1 MLMRKSISEFNS
13 STSLPI
19 NNPHHDF
26 RPLSKPNSSANL
38 AFKSHKKC
46 KPSVQCLNNT
56 NLVARNDK
64 IKRNWI
70 VRSSVEPGP
79 PTPSGPPSN
88 PLNWILGI
96 VIAVLIPFIGQKWGP
111 IKNKIETVLNKAE
124 DVAEGVEKMAEKVEK
139 VAEDISDDLPAGG
152 QLRRAVDFVEKVAER
167 AAKDAGLVDDFIDE
181 IQEKE
186 EKVESYVESLEE
198 KDKEEKDKEKEKEP
212 AQNAE
217 ESETKN
223 I

>member
-1 MLMRKSISEFNS
+1 MICF
-13 STSLPI
+13 
-19 NNPHHDF
+19 
-26 RPLSKPNSSANL
+26 
-38 AFKSHKKC
+38 
-46 KPSVQCLNNT
+46 
-56 NLVARNDK
+56 
-64 IKRNWI
+64 RNWI

-139 VAEDISDDLPAGG
+139 VAEDIADDLPAGG

-198 KDKEEKDKEKEKEP
+198 KDKEKEKEP
-212 AQNAE
+212 AQKAE